1 MLIKKGTFVRIEK
14 TILEPEDRTAKIPEE
29 TKKVPFKM
37 WTKGVLLNDTHLLEE
52 AEIVTMAKRQDV
64 GKLVEVDPFY
74 DLNYGQFLEEMI
86 EMDVSFKN
94 ER

>member
-14 TILEPEDRTAKIPEE
+14 TILAPEDRTAKIPDD
-29 TKKVPFKM
+29 TKSVPFKM
-37 WTKGVLLNDTHLLEE
+37 WTKGVLLEDTNLLEE
-52 AEIVTMAKRQDV
+52 AEIMTMAKRKDV
-64 GKLVEVDPFY
+64 GKVVEVDPFY
-74 DLNYGQFLEEMI
+74 TLNYGQFLEEMI